1 MFHMKHPPLQILLK
15 KGRGVYILETIFGGD
30 VRLQRVEE
38 AMKLVRGMTLAE
50 IKAVVSQATQYHD
63 SIVLAM
69 DPKWRKPDPHWE
81 ADL

>member
-1 MFHMKHPPLQILLK
+1 MKTMFD
-15 KGRGVYILETIFGGD
+15 GD

-38 AMKLVRGMTLAE
+38 VMALVRGMTLAE
-50 IKAVVSQATQYHD
+50 IKAVVREATQYHD

-81 ADL
+81 EDL